1 MIDMAQAVTCE
12 RSPGSTKSRLR
23 ANPTSSTGL
32 HTAPQSQGYA
42 FTTAFMNIWVNVNDL
57 QAVRSFIHHSLS
69 LVETR
74 PRLFDFI
81 HSHSRSS

>member
-1 MIDMAQAVTCE
+1 MCTCAMVHGFVSVGMTQEKQAWRGRVAAYLPYPH
-12 RSPGSTKSRLR
+12 RD
-23 ANPTSSTGL
+23 
-32 HTAPQSQGYA
+32 QGYA

-81 HSHSRSS
+81 HRHSRSS